1 MILSWRLKELR
12 QIIKEERAKLQE
24 QYELK
29 WTPEEQ
35 AVIDAI
41 VNLEDALKAMGEG
54 NPDLTDYYVAL
65 LRSMRQFAGVD
76 PKGLARLA

>member
-1 MILSWRLKELR
+1 MKIKRKQIREILK
-12 QIIKEERAKLQE
+12 E
-24 QYELK
+24 QYELT

-65 LRSMRQFAGVD
+65 LRSMKQFAGVD
-76 PKGLARLA
+76 PAGLARLA

>member
-1 MILSWRLKELR
+1 MKITRQQLR
-12 QIIKEERAKLQE
+12 GIIKEERAKLQE

-41 VNLEDALKAMGEG
+41 VNLEDALKNMGER

-65 LRSMRQFAGVD
+65 LRSMKQFAGVD
-76 PKGLARLA
+76 AAALARLV

>member
-1 MILSWRLKELR
+1 MKITRQQLR
-12 QIIKEERAKLQE
+12 GIIKEERAKLQE

-41 VNLEDALKAMGEG
+41 VNLEDALKNTVSE
-54 NPDLTDYYVAL
+54 V
-65 LRSMRQFAGVD
+65 FAN
-76 PKGLARLA
+76 

>member
-1 MILSWRLKELR
+1 MKITKNQLR
-12 QIIKEERAKLQE
+12 RIIREERSKLQE
-24 QYELK
+24 QYELT

-65 LRSMRQFAGVD
+65 FRSMRQFAGVD
-76 PKGLARLA
+76 PKGLARLV

>member
-1 MILSWRLKELR
+1 MKITKRQLR

-24 QYELK
+24 QYELT
-29 WTPEEQ
+29 WTPEEK

-65 LRSMRQFAGVD
+65 LRSMKQYAGVD
-76 PKGLARLA
+76 ATALARLV

>member
-1 MILSWRLKELR
+1 MKISKRQLK
-12 QIIKEERAKLQE
+12 QIIKEEKQRLLSE
-24 QYELK
+24 QYELT
-29 WTPEEQ
+29 WTPEEK

-41 VNLEDALKAMGEG
+41 VNLEDALKNMGQG

>member
-1 MILSWRLKELR
+1 MKITKRQLR
-12 QIIKEERAKLQE
+12 KIIKEERAKLQE
-24 QYELK
+24 QYELT

-41 VNLEDALKAMGEG
+41 VNLEDALKNMGQG

-65 LRSMRQFAGVD
+65 LRSMKQFAGVD
-76 PKGLARLA
+76 PKGLARLV